1 MELRHLRYFVAVAE
15 ELNFTR
21 AAQRL
26 RTAQPSLSQQI
37 RDLENEIGVELLA
50 RNRRTVALTESGRIF
65 LDEARLVLTQAQ
77 RAVSSARGLA
87 DEIGRTVTIGFVPA
101 AEVKIFPS
109 ILTSVR
115 ARFPSLQIVLRSLTT
130 GEQKDALAHKAI
142 DIGFMRPPIEDPSL
156 ESEPVLEE
164 TVVAILPADHP
175 LASAPEFQL
184 QDLARIPFLQI
195 TRKHAGGLAD
205 EVDRY
210 MKQRGFEPKRAQ
222 WVDNVLTLMTTVGL
236 GVGFSF
242 LPDYVEQLVFRN
254 VAVRRLPD
262 PPLRVPLAMV
272 WRKDDTSPEVAVI
285 RDIIRQAHENHRF

>member
-37 RDLENEIGVELLA
+37 RDLETEIGVELLA

-65 LDEARLVLTQAQ
+65 LDEARLVLAQAQ
-77 RAVSSARGLA
+77 HAVSSARGQTG
-87 DEIGRTVTIGFVPA
+87 ESGRTVTIGFVPA
-101 AEVKIFPS
+101 AEVKVFPS
-109 ILTSVR
+109 VLTSVR
-115 ARFPSLQIVLRSLTT
+115 AQFPSVQIVLRSLTT
-130 GEQKDALAHKAI
+130 GEQLDALAARAI
-142 DIGFMRPPIEDPSL
+142 DIGFLRPPVEEPAL
-156 ESEPVLEE
+156 QSEVVLDERIA
-164 TVVAILPADHP
+164 VVLPADHP
-175 LASAPEFQL
+175 LATAPDL
-184 QDLARIPFLQI
+184 SLADLAQVPFLQI

-205 EVDRY
+205 ELDRY
-210 MKQRGFEPKRAQ
+210 MRQLGFEPKRAQ

-242 LPDYVEQLVFRN
+242 LPDYVEHLVFRN

-262 PPLRVPLAMV
+262 PQLRVPLAMA
-272 WRKDDTSPEVAVI
+272 WRRDDDTPEVAAI
-285 RDIIRQAHENHRF
+285 RDIVRQAHEIHRF

>member
-21 AAQRL
+21 AAHRL

-37 RDLENEIGVELLA
+37 RDLESEIGVELLV

-65 LDEARLVLTQAQ
+65 LEEARLVLLQAQ

-87 DEIGRTVTIGFVPA
+87 EEMGRTVTIGFVPA
-101 AEVKIFPS
+101 AEVKIFPT

-115 ARFPSLQIVLRSLTT
+115 AQFPSLQIVLRSLTT
-130 GEQKDALAHKAI
+130 GEQKEALLNKAI
-142 DIGFMRPPIEDPSL
+142 DIGFMRPPIEDASL
-156 ESEPVLEE
+156 ESENVLSE
-164 TVVAILPADHP
+164 TVVAIMPADHP
-175 LASAPEFQL
+175 LASASDFRL
-184 QDLARIPFLQI
+184 HDLTQIPFLEI
-195 TRKHAGGLAD
+195 SRKHAGGLAD
-205 EVDRY
+205 EINRY
-210 MKQRGFEPKRAQ
+210 MKQLEFEPKRAQ
-222 WVDNVLTLMTTVGL
+222 WVDNVLTLVTTVGL

-262 PPLRVPLAMV
+262 PQLVVPLAMV
-272 WRKDDTSPEVAVI
+272 WRKDDTSAEVAVI
-285 RDIIRQAHENHRF
+285 RDFIRQAHETHRF